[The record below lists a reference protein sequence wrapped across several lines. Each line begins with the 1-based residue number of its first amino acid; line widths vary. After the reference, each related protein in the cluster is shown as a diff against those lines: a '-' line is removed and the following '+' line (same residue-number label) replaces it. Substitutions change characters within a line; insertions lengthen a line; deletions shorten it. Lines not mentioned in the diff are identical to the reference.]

1 MPKTLLLADDSV
13 TIQKVVG
20 ITFANEDVRLIT
32 ESNGDAALARAREDM
47 PDLVLADVAM
57 PGLNGYELC
66 AAIKA
71 DPRLSHVPVIL
82 LTGTFESYDESR
94 TNEVGADG
102 HIAKP
107 FEAQALVDLVH
118 RTLDRAATGEVTP
131 QPVAPAPVLESAPAP
146 TPVPVPATPPAAPT
160 ELVTAA
166 APEPAPAP
174 SDADFSF
181 ADFDADL
188 GAGTAQP
195 SGEVTQFYDPAAA
208 KSLEAPSEPPPAALP
223 AAQAPSDAPDPNY
236 DETSFLDPR
245 AALTPDGPA
254 APEPAAAD
262 DVPEIEA
269 PPSSGVPL
277 APDAAAEL
285 DVFEAP
291 NVPDLHTPTD
301 GRAQATGETTW
312 RLTDTPSQPATPN
325 AAALAAEQALD
336 DLADPDAGLRV
347 VRARADETQSDLAW
361 AEPLDDRAA
370 TNPIDRPASVET
382 PAAAPAGP
390 PTGDHPTV
398 QIDSKHLQESLEKV
412 AWEAF
417 GPVSEQLVSEA
428 LRKIQEV
435 AWEVIPQVAERLVRE
450 EIEKLKRE
458 S

>member
-32 ESNGDAALARAREDM
+32 ESNGDDALARAREDT

-82 LTGTFESYDESR
+82 LTGTFEGYDESR
-94 TNEVGADG
+94 TAEVGANG

-107 FEAQALVDLVH
+107 FEAQALVELVH
-118 RTLDRAATGEVTP
+118 KMLESSTPPEPKAAA
-131 QPVAPAPVLESAPAP
+131 APAVLDTPP
-146 TPVPVPATPPAAPT
+146 TPVPVQAAPAAAPV
-160 ELVTAA
+160 ELVTPAE
-166 APEPAPAP
+166 PEQTP
-174 SDADFSF
+174 SSTDFSF

-188 GAGTAQP
+188 GAGAAKP

-208 KSLEAPSEPPPAALP
+208 PPAAPPPAE
-223 AAQAPSDAPDPNY
+223 AATPPPSEQPDPLY
-236 DETSFLDPR
+236 EETSFLDPR
-245 AALTPDGPA
+245 AALTPDPLPA
-254 APEPAAAD
+254 AGLAAPT

-269 PPSSGVPL
+269 PPSSGIPL
-277 APDAAAEL
+277 EPGAADDL

-291 NVPDLHTPTD
+291 DVPDLHTPSED
-301 GRAQATGETTW
+301 RAQATGETTW
-312 RLTDTPSQPATPN
+312 RLTDTPSQPATPD
-325 AAALAAEQALD
+325 AAALAAEKALD
-336 DLADPDAGLRV
+336 DLSDAGLRV
-347 VRARADETQSDLAW
+347 VRARPDETQSDLAW
-361 AEPLDDRAA
+361 AEPLDDRAE
-370 TNPIDRPASVET
+370 TGSFDRPASVEA
-382 PAAAPAGP
+382 PEAAPDGP
-390 PTGDHPTV
+390 PSGSHPPV
-398 QIDSKHLQESLEKV
+398 QIDSKHLQESLEKI

-428 LRKIQEV
+428 LRKIEQV